1 VSPAPAT
8 ELSTTIRTLAR
19 LGRLLENSPTEISI
33 TQYRLLALVDADVE
47 RASALAG
54 RLALSKP
61 TITAAV
67 DGLVERGLVVR
78 GEVTGDRRATS
89 IRLTPAGRKALRA
102 AEAEMSARLDPIL
115 DRCDDRDAVLAAV
128 DQVGR
133 ALDEA
138 VDERLS
144 KAPRA

>member
-1 VSPAPAT
+1 
-8 ELSTTIRTLAR
+8 LSTAIRTLAR
-19 LGRLLENSPTEISI
+19 LGRLLENSPSEISI
-33 TQYRLLALVDADVE
+33 TQYRLLALVEADVE

-67 DGLVERGLVVR
+67 DGLVERGYVVR

-89 IRLTPAGRKALRA
+89 IRLTPSGRKALRA
-102 AEAEMSARLDPIL
+102 AEAEMSARLEPIL
-115 DRCDDRDAVLAAV
+115 DRCADRGAVLAAL
-128 DQVGR
+128 DQLAG

-138 VDERLS
+138 VAERMS
-144 KAPRA
+144 AR

>member
-1 VSPAPAT
+1 VSPASAT

-47 RASALAG
+47 RASVLAG

-78 GEVTGDRRATS
+78 GEVSGDRRATS
-89 IRLTPAGRKALRA
+89 IRLTPNGKKALRT

-115 DRCDDRDAVLAAV
+115 DRCDDRDAVLAAI

-133 ALDEA
+133 ALDQA
-138 VDERLS
+138 VAARLS
-144 KAPRA
+144 KSSTN